1 MPRYDQAWCD
11 QLVADA
17 GGAHD
22 KSDEQMRVLY
32 IVTDTEE
39 GKVAFHLDFQTNGAT
54 LTGAT
59 AGKLPRGEK
68 ADITV
73 TLKESVLVE
82 IGGGTRSRDAA
93 FMRGDL
99 KIEGAYN
106 RWLDGLVPL
115 FETEPWTVAWGA
127 ASAA

>member
-1 MPRYDQAWCD
+1 MDRYDQTWCD
-11 QLVADA
+11 RLFADA
-17 GGAHD
+17 GGTHD
-22 KSDEQMRVLY
+22 KSDQQMRVLY

-39 GKVAFHLDFQTNGAT
+39 GKVAFHLDFDADGAT

-59 AGKLPRGEK
+59 SGKLPRGEK

-73 TLKESVLVE
+73 TLKESVFVE
-82 IGGGTRSRDAA
+82 IGEGTRSRDAA

-115 FETEPWTVAWGA
+115 FETEPWATTWRA

>member
-1 MPRYDQAWCD
+1 MARYDQAWCD
-11 QLVADA
+11 RLVADA
-17 GGAHD
+17 GGAHEQSD
-22 KSDEQMRVLY
+22 KQMRVLY

-39 GKVAFHLDFQTNGAT
+39 GKVAFHLDFDADGAT

-59 AGKLPRGEK
+59 SGKLQRGEK

-73 TLKESVLVE
+73 TLKESVFVE
-82 IGGGTRSRDAA
+82 IGEGTRSRDAA

-115 FETEPWTVAWGA
+115 FETEPWATTWSA

>member
-1 MPRYDQAWCD
+1 MTRYDQAWCD
-11 QLVADA
+11 RLVADA

-39 GKVAFHLDFQTNGAT
+39 GKVAFHLDFHANGVS
-54 LTGAT
+54 LTTAT

-82 IGGGTRSRDAA
+82 IGEGTRSRDAA